1 MRPENDNDIK
11 VFHPSNEKKEHA
23 EESADLSQD
32 ILLAVQELD
41 AQRSNGNLRRAQ
53 KLGKKLAQITPENA
67 ARLGGIDIEA
77 KADIDPQEL
86 PSNVLYQARVLMLFT
101 AQLTLHRLLPP
112 TLSNEAVNSMY
123 DNLSEGFYDNVME
136 GASFSIY
143 YLAVRK
149 GFNISENI
157 GRGFAML
164 CGDEDSADYAKSARS
179 STRCPMSMS
188 PAA

>member
-67 ARLGGIDIEA
+67 ARLGGINIKA
-77 KADIDPQEL
+77 KA
-86 PSNVLYQARVLMLFT
+86 T
-101 AQLTLHRLLPP
+101 
-112 TLSNEAVNSMY
+112 
-123 DNLSEGFYDNVME
+123 
-136 GASFSIY
+136 
-143 YLAVRK
+143 
-149 GFNISENI
+149 
-157 GRGFAML
+157 
-164 CGDEDSADYAKSARS
+164 
-179 STRCPMSMS
+179 
-188 PAA
+188 